1 MKKVIVMT
9 FAPITPT
16 RCARLF
22 LAVALCVF
30 LSPAVLASDPDDDW
44 GLPAKPVGSGQAAG
58 AGFDDGGE
66 ASIEAATAAQPLGF
80 FGELVQADL
89 LPGEVGSLE
98 LGVDG
103 GVPVAPTTA
112 VQASEADVVSADLSH
127 ELRVR
132 KLAQTLLVQ
141 GSMRVTPQAGT
152 TATLR
157 APQFAAYQVALL
169 TLDDGQATSL
179 DELVK
184 SSFAG
189 HLEQALSLGDGFET
203 LDLIK
208 LRKLVAVH
216 SEALAGKA
224 VSVLVVSVD
233 TDGEVHVTAARI
245 QVSDLSLDVF
255 AR

>member
-44 GLPAKPVGSGQAAG
+44 GLPAKPVGNGQTTGSDIGDSSDADSKAVM
-58 AGFDDGGE
+58 
-66 ASIEAATAAQPLGF
+66 AAQPLGF
-80 FGELVQADL
+80 IGELVHADL

-103 GVPVAPTTA
+103 GAPVAPTSA
-112 VQASEADVVSADLSH
+112 EQASEADVVSADLFR

-132 KLAQTLLVQ
+132 NQAQSLLVQ

-152 TATLR
+152 TAALR

-169 TLDDGQATSL
+169 TLDDGQASSL
-179 DELVK
+179 DELVN

-189 HLEQALSLGDGFET
+189 HLEQAVSLGSGFET

-208 LRKLVAVH
+208 LRKLVAAH

-233 TDGEVHVTAARI
+233 TDGEVHISAARI
-245 QVSDLSLDVF
+245 QVSDLSLDVV